1 MDLFT
6 YGDLATLAGA
16 TAATTVV
23 IRTVALLVP
32 LRRSRLR
39 LLAAVCGQIVVI
51 GANVAL
57 GHFSLARLPLLVLN
71 GMLVGITSL
80 GADLTSEEGSR

>member
-6 YGDLATLAGA
+6 YSDLATFAGA

-39 LLAAVCGQIVVI
+39 WLATVCGQFVVI
-51 GANVAL
+51 GVNVAL
-57 GHFSLARLPLLVLN
+57 GHFSIDRLPLLVLN
-71 GMLVGITSL
+71 GMLVGISSL
-80 GADLTSEEGSR
+80 GADFTRGEGSR